1 MFFSTFPAS
10 DHVFF
15 SLSPSSLRAEEERLI
30 FFLASSFLRKLFL
43 CKSGQIFRTI
53 EKIFR
58 SDAFVSTLNKL
69 GEMCFVGNF
78 QRRILSTHAHRQFSS
93 LCVAFLCVCVDC
105 AAPLLFSS
113 SSLSLGCSP
122 SARSRQMQKRNL
134 YTWIPFRVEKTV
146 IFVLR
151 LFRVSE
157 FLSTQSSLFF

>member
-30 FFLASSFLRKLFL
+30 FFLASSFLKKLFP

-78 QRRILSTHAHRQFSS
+78 QRRILSTHAHRQFSLS
-93 LCVAFLCVCVDC
+93 ALLLCVCVWT
-105 AAPLLFSS
+105 APLPFFFLPRV
-113 SSLSLGCSP
+113 SLLDALR
-122 SARSRQMQKRNL
+122 AREVGKCKNATHHH
-134 YTWIPFRVEKTV
+134 TWIPFRVEKT

-151 LFRVSE
+151 LFRVLLH
-157 FLSTQSSLFF
+157 F